1 MRNGLIEKKKQ
12 KNLYK
17 DLYGQLIDLKEYN
30 DACYVKCLI
39 CDVEEEL
46 AQAKKEH
53 LNLKDADFNINSI
66 ISEQKEIYKKYKNK
80 IKEMEK

>member
-1 MRNGLIEKKKQ
+1 
-12 KNLYK
+12 
-17 DLYGQLIDLKEYN
+17 
-30 DACYVKCLI
+30 
-39 CDVEEEL
+39 L
-46 AQAKKEH
+46 AQAKKEY